1 MNRGWVQAVA
11 KGQGALACLLLL
23 AGLFHVPVA
32 LGDEDGRVKVR
43 NAYAELRDG
52 VFYLNARLDYRL
64 GEEAAEAL
72 RSGVT
77 LDLELEI
84 KVERR
89 RRYLWDPT
97 VAALRQLYQL
107 SYHALSERYLVRNV
121 NSGEQT
127 SFANLEAALLEL
139 GRVRDLPIIDESLLD
154 ERDRYVVRLRAIV
167 DIRELSGPLSI
178 LTFFWNDW
186 RIASDW
192 YQWPLQK

>member
-1 MNRGWVQAVA
+1 MAWLVLSVGVFQASA
-11 KGQGALACLLLL
+11 
-23 AGLFHVPVA
+23 A
-32 LGDEDGRVKVR
+32 LGDDDGRVKVR

-64 GEEAAEAL
+64 GDEAIEAL
-72 RSGVT
+72 RSGVP

-84 KVERR
+84 NVEQR
-89 RRYLWDPT
+89 RRYIWDPT
-97 VAALRQLYQL
+97 VAALRQNYQL

-121 NSGEQT
+121 NSGEQR

-154 ERDRYVVRLRAIV
+154 ERNRYVVRLRAIV
-167 DIRELSGPLSI
+167 DIRQLTGPLSI